1 MPKTVSD
8 RVFWGGFRPVTVCPE
23 GPLSGGEV
31 RSSGRREPAPRDPV
45 GRSVAPCLLVRV
57 H

>member
-1 MPKTVSD
+1 
-8 RVFWGGFRPVTVCPE
+8 VFWGGFRPVTVCPE